1 MINYATSNEYMDK
14 TPWEIVPSLADK
26 GKYVASESTFYR
38 ILREE
43 KMLAHRGRSAPRTNT
58 PPAPLMATTPN
69 QVWSWDIT
77 YLTSPIKGKFYFLY
91 MMMDIFSRKIVGWDV
106 HENESMES
114 AAELINSSCMNE
126 NVSRDQLTLHSDN
139 GGPMKGATMLATLH
153 KLGVT
158 ASFSRPSVSDDNPF
172 SESLFKTLK
181 YCPLF
186 PSRPFE
192 NLESA
197 RCWIIKFVDWYNNHH
212 LHSGIKFVTP
222 SDRHSGKDKEILE
235 ARKLVYEKAKNKQ
248 PNRWSKEIRNW
259 NLIEEVELNPLRS
272 KEKEAKNKV
281 A

>member
-1 MINYATSNEYMDK
+1 MGGCRGRRIEEPIRLLAIELIEEANQNGCRRRVACKDLGIDLKTIKRWKENPSDGRQGPNSAPGNKLTIEERAQVINYATSNEYMDK

-114 AAELINSSCMNE
+114 AAELINIP
-126 NVSRDQLTLHSDN
+126 V
-139 GGPMKGATMLATLH
+139 
-153 KLGVT
+153 
-158 ASFSRPSVSDDNPF
+158 
-172 SESLFKTLK
+172 
-181 YCPLF
+181 
-186 PSRPFE
+186 
-192 NLESA
+192 
-197 RCWIIKFVDWYNNHH
+197 
-212 LHSGIKFVTP
+212 
-222 SDRHSGKDKEILE
+222 
-235 ARKLVYEKAKNKQ
+235 
-248 PNRWSKEIRNW
+248 
-259 NLIEEVELNPLRS
+259 
-272 KEKEAKNKV
+272 
-281 A
+281 